1 MMAWLI
7 GGKNGKIFNILI
19 LLLNPFFKKGSLM
32 FNFPKINMGISY
44 KMRILF
50 LQLLLIKKKISHVY
64 LL

>member
-19 LLLNPFFKKGSLM
+19 LLLNPFSKKGSLM